1 MTKYILFLSGFLAY
15 STLFA
20 QPNTEVYLIDIKGAT
35 QLEVSNFKNISNND
49 GYDNQPSFIDNT
61 TLLFAKTRNGQT
73 DIYSYFINDGIDSWL
88 TNSKQGSEYSPQ
100 SIPNTK
106 DFAVVRLD
114 TNGLQRLYRHRFEIE
129 PKPISN
135 QEIAYYTFFDEN
147 TLVASILG
155 GNALDLIVYKI
166 NEDKTYTLLKGSG
179 RSIHKIPNNYKA
191 VSYTAVNENG
201 NHDIYQLDM
210 DTLESFFIAE
220 LPIGIQDHAWLTE
233 TKLLCGSGAKLY
245 YYDLFGDGEWE
256 EAANLSDKGLKE
268 ITRLA
273 VSSNGEKIAF
283 VAEIDEASPEDI
295 VDAHIAPFNERR
307 LDDFANTFD
316 TDVIVRRFPNDTMYI
331 GRNALKSNY
340 KKYYERVEKANVEV
354 KNRIVYK
361 GYVID
366 EELVTVNTKSHKQ
379 ATVYKTGNNLIKSMT
394 FIDNKKNADT
404 PTIIVDRQ
412 LAAYNNRDIDAF
424 MKTYTQDIKLYNFPK
439 NLSSKGQEP
448 MRESFQGFFSSTPDL
463 HCEIKNR
470 IVIGN
475 KVIDEEYITANGQN
489 FSAVAIYEIEN
500 GLIAKVT
507 FIR

>member
-73 DIYSYFINDGIDSWL
+73 DIAKYNTELAKTSWL
-88 TNSKQGSEYSPQ
+88 FKTTTGGEYSPQ
-100 SIPNTK
+100 QQFNNNIT
-106 DFAVVRLD
+106 AVRLD
-114 TNGLQRLYRHRFEIE
+114 TNGLQRLYRYQDGKE

-155 GNALDLIVYKI
+155 ENKLDLIVYKL
-166 NEDKTYTLLKGSG
+166 NEDKTYKLLKGSG
-179 RSIHKIPNNYKA
+179 RSIHKIPNNDTA
-191 VSYTAVNENG
+191 VSYTAINENG

-210 DTLESFFIAE
+210 DTLESFFVAE

-233 TKLLCGSGAKLY
+233 TTLLCGSGAKLY

-273 VSSNGEKIAF
+273 VSPNGEKIAF

-331 GRNALKSNY
+331 GRNTLKSNY

-366 EELVTVNTKSHKQ
+366 EELVTVNTKSHRQ

-412 LAAYNNRDIDAF
+412 LEAYNNRDIDAF